1 MEENKNELTNEV
13 TEETVS
19 PEAQPEVAEEAEN
32 PVLEETIEA
41 EFAAEEA
48 EESED
53 AFEEGETEVYFV
65 DPSELEETRNPK
77 PIVKILV
84 SVAAIVLTVVLTLVL
99 TPRIKYLW
107 AMHLVNSGDYQGAY
121 DVLYKIGGS
130 YERAENELK
139 RFVKTYEAEEVSG
152 ETDAEKQTI
161 TYKYEFKK
169 NYQKKI
175 TEQSGTQTE
184 EELFYDKNGN
194 VVKKIEVDMYGT
206 KITTEYEYDKD
217 GNPTKI
223 SASNDYAELV
233 SKNKYDK
240 NGNCIETEQT
250 YKMGEQSQKQKVV
263 IKNHSMQYIKK

>member
-19 PEAQPEVAEEAEN
+19 PEAQPEVAEEAET
-32 PVLEETIEA
+32 PVLEETNEA
-41 EFAAEEA
+41 EFTA
-48 EESED
+48 EESEE
-53 AFEEGETEVYFV
+53 AFEEGETEVFFV
-65 DPSELEETRNPK
+65 DPSELEESKRPK
-77 PIVKILV
+77 PVVKVLV
-84 SVAAIVLTVVLTLVL
+84 CIAAVVLTVVLTLVL
-99 TPRIKYLW
+99 TPRVKYLW
-107 AMHLVNSGDYQGAY
+107 AMHLVNNKDYQAAY
-121 DVLYKIGGS
+121 DVLTEIGGG

-152 ETDAEKQTI
+152 EEGSGTQTV

-175 TEQSGTQTE
+175 TEQGGTQTE

-194 VVKKIEVDMYGT
+194 VVKKIESDMYGS
-206 KITTEYEYDKD
+206 KVTTEYEYDKD

-223 SASNDYAELV
+223 SASNEYAELV

-240 NGNCIETEQT
+240 NGNCTETEQT
-250 YKMGEQSQKQKVV
+250 YKMGEQTQKQKVV
-263 IKNHSMQYIKK
+263 IKKHSMQYVAK

>member
-19 PEAQPEVAEEAEN
+19 PEAESEISE
-32 PVLEETIEA
+32 EETNVTELS
-41 EFAAEEA
+41 E
-48 EESED
+48 EESEE
-53 AFEEGETEVYFV
+53 AFEEGETEVFFV
-65 DPSELEETRNPK
+65 DEAELEEIKNPK
-77 PIVKILV
+77 PVVKILA
-84 SVAAIVLTVVLTLVL
+84 SIAAIVLTVVLTLVL
-99 TPRIKYLW
+99 TPRVKYLW
-107 AMHLVNSGDYQGAY
+107 AMHLVNSGDYQEAY
-121 DVLYKIGGS
+121 DVLTEIGGS

-152 ETDAEKQTI
+152 ETDAEKQTV

-175 TEQSGTQTE
+175 TEQGGTQTE

-194 VVKKIEVDMYGT
+194 VVKKIESDMYGS
-206 KITTEYEYDKD
+206 KVTTEYEYDKE
-217 GNPTKI
+217 GNPVKV

-233 SKNKYDK
+233 SENKYDK

-263 IKNHSMQYIKK
+263 IKNHSMQYVKK